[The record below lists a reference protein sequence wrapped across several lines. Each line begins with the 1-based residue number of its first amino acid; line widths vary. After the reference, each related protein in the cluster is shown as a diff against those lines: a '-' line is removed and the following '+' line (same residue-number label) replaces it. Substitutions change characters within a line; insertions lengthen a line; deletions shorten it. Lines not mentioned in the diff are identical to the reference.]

1 MPVQAEIPTLD
12 PIKKIRNSKS
22 IIMSDDLKNKGVQ
35 DRSRINMNEDHEV
48 AYWTEKF
55 NVSREELQRAMDQ
68 AGSSADAVA
77 QVLRSK

>member
-1 MPVQAEIPTLD
+1 
-12 PIKKIRNSKS
+12 
-22 IIMSDDLKNKGVQ
+22 MSDDLKNKGAQ

-55 NVSREELQRAMDQ
+55 NVTREQLQRAVDQ

-77 QVLRSK
+77 QVLRAK

>member
-1 MPVQAEIPTLD
+1 
-12 PIKKIRNSKS
+12 
-22 IIMSDDLKNKGVQ
+22 MSDDLNKKGAQ

-55 NVSREELQRAMDQ
+55 NVTREELQRAVDQ

-77 QVLRSK
+77 QVLRAK

>member
-1 MPVQAEIPTLD
+1 
-12 PIKKIRNSKS
+12 
-22 IIMSDDLKNKGVQ
+22 MSDDLKNKGQQ

-55 NVSREELQRAMDQ
+55 NVSREELQRAVDE

-77 QVLRSK
+77 RMLRAK

>member
-1 MPVQAEIPTLD
+1 
-12 PIKKIRNSKS
+12 
-22 IIMSDDLKNKGVQ
+22 MSDDLKNKGVQ

>member
-1 MPVQAEIPTLD
+1 VQQPTADSQKLL
-12 PIKKIRNSKS
+12 ILKS
-22 IIMSDDLKNKGVQ
+22 TIMSDDLNKKGQQ

-55 NVSREELQRAMDQ
+55 NVSREELQRAVDQ

>member
-1 MPVQAEIPTLD
+1 
-12 PIKKIRNSKS
+12 
-22 IIMSDDLKNKGVQ
+22 MSDDLNNKGAQ

-55 NVSREELQRAMDQ
+55 NVSREELQRAVDQ

>member
-1 MPVQAEIPTLD
+1 
-12 PIKKIRNSKS
+12 
-22 IIMSDDLKNKGVQ
+22 MSDDLNKKGQQ

-48 AYWTEKF
+48 AYWTDKF
-55 NVSREELQRAMDQ
+55 NVSREELQRAVDL